1 MRRDFVTNASH
12 ELKTPVAS
20 ILAAAETLQL
30 AFEKAPE
37 RVPQFA
43 AQIEAAA
50 RSLAQLVNDLLDL
63 SRLEGRRSEHGPVEL
78 GALVADE
85 VDRVRSFAEEKG
97 VRLESDL
104 SEAWVLGSEPDLGL
118 AIRNLLDNASGTN
131 VAARS
136 PSGSSGGGRAVV
148 SVKTLVSASP
158 ARWGGCSSGST
169 GWTWPDLA
177 APEDRARAVDR
188 ETRGREPRWRGV
200 GPVRARAGLGVHH
213 PASVDGIT
221 PLIPDV
227 RAVRLR

>member
-1 MRRDFVTNASH
+1 QTCALPISSH

-20 ILAAAETLQL
+20 ILAAAETLRL
-30 AFEKAPE
+30 AVEKAPE

-85 VDRVRSFAEEKG
+85 VDRVRGFAEEKG

-118 AIRNLLDNASGTN
+118 AIRNLLDNAVRYTN
-131 VAARS
+131 RG
-136 PSGSSGGGRAVV
+136 GSVTVRVLAVEDEAVV
-148 SVKTLVSASP
+148 SV
-158 ARWGGCSSGST
+158 
-169 GWTWPDLA
+169 
-177 APEDRARAVDR
+177 ED
-188 ETRGREPRWRGV
+188 TGV
-200 GPVRARAGLGVHH
+200 GIARRDLGRVFERFYRVDVARSRATGGTGLGLSIVKH
-213 PASVDGIT
+213 V
-221 PLIPDV
+221 
-227 RAVRLR
+227 